1 MRRLLSALGLLLLI
15 GAAVALYAF
24 AEARRDPVVRRA
36 DIALP
41 RWPAGQPPVRVV
53 LISDV
58 HIGSL
63 VSDAA
68 RLTRIVRQIN
78 ALHPDLVLIAGDF
91 IFGQR
96 KDGAALHGPA
106 MIAPLKGLHAR
117 LGVIGVPGNHD
128 HATGMPAV
136 ARDLA
141 AAGVTLL
148 QDKAI
153 QIGPLVLG
161 GVDDAASGH
170 AHPIY
175 TMAQMRILPGAP
187 VLLTHSPEI
196 ASELAPDMPLLL
208 AGHTHCGQVVLP
220 LIGPIV
226 EVSPARYRCGLV
238 RDGSHTVIV
247 TAGLGAT
254 GVPFR
259 LGAPPDLWLLTLGP
273 KPGA

>member
-1 MRRLLSALGLLLLI
+1 MRRLLHAFALMFVI
-15 GAAVALYAF
+15 GVAVALYAF

-36 DIALP
+36 TVALP
-41 RWPAGQPPVRVV
+41 RWPAGQPPIRVV
-53 LISDV
+53 LISDI

-63 VSDAA
+63 ASNAT
-68 RLTRIVRQIN
+68 RLNRIVKQID
-78 ALHPDLVLIAGDF
+78 ALQPDLVLIAGDF
-91 IFGQR
+91 IFGAR
-96 KDGAALHGPA
+96 RDGAALHGPA
-106 MIAPLKGLHAR
+106 MIAPLRGLHAR
-117 LGVIGVPGNHD
+117 LGVVAVPGNHD
-128 HATGMPAV
+128 HATGVPVV
-136 ARDLA
+136 ARELA
-141 AAGVTLL
+141 AAGITLL
-148 QDKAI
+148 RDKAI
-153 QIGPLVLG
+153 VVGPLVLG

-187 VLLTHSPEI
+187 VVFTHSPEI
-196 ASELAPDMPLLL
+196 AKDMAPDMPLLL

-226 EVSPARYRCGLV
+226 EVSPPQYRCGIV
-238 RDGSHTVIV
+238 RNSTGLVIV

>member
-1 MRRLLSALGLLLLI
+1 MRRLLLAFGLLLVI
-15 GAAVALYAF
+15 GVAVALYAF

-41 RWPAGQPPVRVV
+41 RWPAGQPVVRVV
-53 LISDV
+53 LVSDI

-63 VSDAA
+63 ASDAT
-68 RLTRIVRQIN
+68 RLNRIVAQIN
-78 ALHPDLVLIAGDF
+78 ALNPDLVLIAGDF
-91 IFGQR
+91 IFGER

-117 LGVIGVPGNHD
+117 LGVFAVPGNHD
-128 HATGMPAV
+128 HATGLPVV

-141 AAGVTLL
+141 AVGITLL
-148 QDKAI
+148 RDKAMVV
-153 QIGPLVLG
+153 GPLVLG

-187 VLLTHSPEI
+187 VVFTHSPQI
-196 ASELAPDMPLLL
+196 AKDMAPDMPLLL

-226 EVSPARYRCGLV
+226 EVTPAQYRCGMIG
-238 RDGSHTVIV
+238 DGTGKVVV

-259 LGAPPDLWLLTLGP
+259 LGAPPDLWLLTLRP

>member
-1 MRRLLSALGLLLLI
+1 MRLLLYALGLLFVI
-15 GAAVALYAF
+15 GVAVALYAF

-36 DIALP
+36 TITLP

-53 LISDV
+53 LLSDI

-63 VSDAA
+63 ASGPA
-68 RLTRIVRQIN
+68 RLTRIVGQIN
-78 ALHPDLVLIAGDF
+78 ALRPDLVLIAGDF

-117 LGVIGVPGNHD
+117 LGVIAVPGNHD
-128 HATGMPAV
+128 HATGMPVV

-141 AAGVTLL
+141 AAGIVLL
-148 QDKAI
+148 RDKAI
-153 QIGPLVLG
+153 RVGPLALG

-187 VLLTHSPEI
+187 VLFTHAPEI
-196 ASELAPDMPLLL
+196 AKDLAPDMPLLL

-226 EVSPARYRCGLV
+226 EVSPARYRCGLI
-238 RDGSHTVIV
+238 RDGAHTVIV

>member
-1 MRRLLSALGLLLLI
+1 MRRLLSALSLVFAI
-15 GAAVALYAF
+15 AVAVALYAF

-36 DIALP
+36 TIVLP

-68 RLTRIVRQIN
+68 RLTRIVTQIN

-91 IFGQR
+91 IYGQR

-106 MIAPLKGLHAR
+106 MIAPLRGLHAR

-128 HATGMPAV
+128 HATGLPVV
-136 ARDLA
+136 ARELA
-141 AAGVTLL
+141 AAHVRLL
-148 QDKAI
+148 RDTAVQV
-153 QIGPLVLG
+153 GPLVVG
-161 GVDDAASGH
+161 GVDDAATGH

-187 VLLTHSPEI
+187 VVVTHSPEI
-196 ASELAPDMPLLL
+196 AKDMAPDMPLLL

-226 EVSPARYRCGLV
+226 EVTPPQYRCGIIGNGAG
-238 RDGSHTVIV
+238 RVIV

-254 GVPFR
+254 SAPFR